1 MKVLQGMGTMGIHW
15 TKLFSLQ
22 RELDNRIMREH
33 QLTGDYFSERLLAL
47 QVEVAELAN
56 ETRCFKYW
64 SVKPPSERSQIL
76 EEYVDGIHFI
86 LSIGLT
92 LGFQTFSFH
101 GEHIYKKKESIVEQF
116 LTIYQCIAKLQF
128 DRSRHAYETL
138 VHEYVLL
145 GFMLGFS
152 EQDMETAYMKKN
164 EINHERQEQ
173 GY

>member
-1 MKVLQGMGTMGIHW
+1 MMGINW
-15 TKLFSLQ
+15 PKLFTLQ
-22 RELDNRIMREH
+22 RELDERIRREH
-33 QLTGDYFSERLLAL
+33 HLTGDYFSERVLAL

-86 LSIGLT
+86 LSLGLT
-92 LGFQTFSFH
+92 LGFQSFSFA
-101 GEHIYKKKESIVEQF
+101 EIPSTDKEANVVEQF
-116 LTIYQCIAKLQF
+116 LTVYQSIAQLQVE
-128 DRSRHAYETL
+128 RSRQSYETL
-138 VHEYVLL
+138 VREYIIL

-152 EQDMETAYMKKN
+152 EQEIEAAYIEKN
-164 EINHERQEQ
+164 EINHVRQEQ